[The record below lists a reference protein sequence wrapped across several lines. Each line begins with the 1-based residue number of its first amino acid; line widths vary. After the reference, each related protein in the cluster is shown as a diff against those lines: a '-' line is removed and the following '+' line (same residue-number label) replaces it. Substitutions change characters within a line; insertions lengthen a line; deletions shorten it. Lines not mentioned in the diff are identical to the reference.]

1 MPFNEIL
8 NLGIS
13 GVSPLT
19 DNAPVK
25 TDGTSIDFSHV
36 LEAVLNAN
44 PGLKQMLND
53 LDDGARG
60 LLSKLTEAMRPT
72 EKTWEV
78 EAQSQTT
85 VNPIVAVLNDTK
97 NENLYFNGE
106 TDLTRFTG
114 VCDALGINIPNI
126 LYHLMTDKNVH
137 SFEARL
143 IGGEKG
149 WGNISSTVEK
159 TGDVKVGD
167 EIEGIEKAS
176 VELMRVILGLIS
188 RLKNQIINTQVNPDA
203 HISNLSEKDLLPDLN
218 QKTPEPPEVLIQ
230 KETFPHISVHTNK
243 TITVIDNNY
252 RDKDAPTDTRQPE
265 IDPILTVPTF
275 IPDGTYKVEVKPKN
289 NNIIADAPSP
299 LPDLNQ
305 KTPEPPEVLI
315 QKETFPHISVH
326 TNKTITVIDNNY
338 RDKDAPTDTRQPE
351 IDPILTV
358 PTFIPDGTYKVEV
371 TIINNNLK
379 ETGQEENN
387 HIWRGPE
394 VVAENRT
401 VGAQIR
407 DIFYVTNTKEVT
419 KEVAPHHPAFDIIEK
434 GQVDQGIIKDIIS
447 INESPSKTKTV
458 SHTYHSD
465 RDISQT
471 ELDERIKEVRISIGT
486 DAMGSSFN
494 GRDENMPHI
503 MEEKEMAKIVHEKT
517 GTKDKPSDTAGDRIA
532 FNDALDK
539 NVLHIKDDI
548 QGQIRPVA
556 AQKIEEIVER
566 YSEVKKSGDMLI
578 RFKIDNGEILE
589 LNLKNNGENILIHI
603 KSTNSELISMF
614 TNQRDMIIK
623 SLEEKNIFA
632 SIFINPDGAN
642 NQEKQEEKQ
651 RNSRYR
657 PGKIPTDGFS
667 EILEAQV

>member
-19 DNAPVK
+19 DNASVK

-203 HISNLSEKDLLPDLN
+203 NTSNLSEKDLLPDLN

-230 KETFPHISVHTNK
+230 KE
-243 TITVIDNNY
+243 
-252 RDKDAPTDTRQPE
+252 A
-265 IDPILTVPTF
+265 
-275 IPDGTYKVEVKPKN
+275 
-289 NNIIADAPSP
+289 
-299 LPDLNQ
+299 
-305 KTPEPPEVLI
+305 
-315 QKETFPHISVH
+315 FPHISVH

-401 VGAQIR
+401 VGVQIR

>member
-275 IPDGTYKVEVKPKN
+275 IPDGTYKVEV
-289 NNIIADAPSP
+289 
-299 LPDLNQ
+299 
-305 KTPEPPEVLI
+305 
-315 QKETFPHISVH
+315 
-326 TNKTITVIDNNY
+326 
-338 RDKDAPTDTRQPE
+338 
-351 IDPILTV
+351 
-358 PTFIPDGTYKVEV
+358 

-458 SHTYHSD
+458 VSHTYHSD
-465 RDISQT
+465 RDIFQT

-548 QGQIRPVA
+548 QGQIRPVV

>member
-1 MPFNEIL
+1 MNIMPFNEIL

-13 GVSPLT
+13 GVPTLT

-243 TITVIDNNY
+243 TTTVV
-252 RDKDAPTDTRQPE
+252 DKDHSNEDAPTDTRQPE

-275 IPDGTYKVEVKPKN
+275 IPDGTYKVEV
-289 NNIIADAPSP
+289 
-299 LPDLNQ
+299 
-305 KTPEPPEVLI
+305 
-315 QKETFPHISVH
+315 
-326 TNKTITVIDNNY
+326 
-338 RDKDAPTDTRQPE
+338 
-351 IDPILTV
+351 
-358 PTFIPDGTYKVEV
+358 
-371 TIINNNLK
+371 
-379 ETGQEENN
+379 
-387 HIWRGPE
+387 
-394 VVAENRT
+394 
-401 VGAQIR
+401 
-407 DIFYVTNTKEVT
+407 
-419 KEVAPHHPAFDIIEK
+419 
-434 GQVDQGIIKDIIS
+434 
-447 INESPSKTKTV
+447 
-458 SHTYHSD
+458 
-465 RDISQT
+465 
-471 ELDERIKEVRISIGT
+471 
-486 DAMGSSFN
+486 
-494 GRDENMPHI
+494 
-503 MEEKEMAKIVHEKT
+503 
-517 GTKDKPSDTAGDRIA
+517 
-532 FNDALDK
+532 
-539 NVLHIKDDI
+539 
-548 QGQIRPVA
+548 
-556 AQKIEEIVER
+556 
-566 YSEVKKSGDMLI
+566 
-578 RFKIDNGEILE
+578 
-589 LNLKNNGENILIHI
+589 
-603 KSTNSELISMF
+603 
-614 TNQRDMIIK
+614 
-623 SLEEKNIFA
+623 
-632 SIFINPDGAN
+632 
-642 NQEKQEEKQ
+642 
-651 RNSRYR
+651 
-657 PGKIPTDGFS
+657 
-667 EILEAQV
+667 

>member
-19 DNAPVK
+19 DNASVK

-176 VELMRVILGLIS
+176 VELMRVILGVIS

-230 KETFPHISVHTNK
+230 KEAFPHISVHTNK
-243 TITVIDNNY
+243 TTTVV
-252 RDKDAPTDTRQPE
+252 DKDHSNE
-265 IDPILTVPTF
+265 
-275 IPDGTYKVEVKPKN
+275 
-289 NNIIADAPSP
+289 
-299 LPDLNQ
+299 
-305 KTPEPPEVLI
+305 
-315 QKETFPHISVH
+315 
-326 TNKTITVIDNNY
+326 
-338 RDKDAPTDTRQPE
+338 DAPTDTRQPE

-517 GTKDKPSDTAGDRIA
+517 GTRDKPSDTAGDRIA

>member
-1 MPFNEIL
+1 MNIMPFNEIL

-19 DNAPVK
+19 DNTPVK

-126 LYHLMTDKNVH
+126 LYHLITDKNVH
-137 SFEARL
+137 SPETRL

-159 TGDVKVGD
+159 TGDIKVGD

-176 VELMRVILGLIS
+176 VELMRVILSLIS

-203 HISNLSEKDLLPDLN
+203 HTSNLSEKDLLPDLN

-243 TITVIDNNY
+243 TTTVV
-252 RDKDAPTDTRQPE
+252 DKDHSNE
-265 IDPILTVPTF
+265 
-275 IPDGTYKVEVKPKN
+275 
-289 NNIIADAPSP
+289 
-299 LPDLNQ
+299 
-305 KTPEPPEVLI
+305 
-315 QKETFPHISVH
+315 
-326 TNKTITVIDNNY
+326 
-338 RDKDAPTDTRQPE
+338 DAPTDTRQPE

>member
-1 MPFNEIL
+1 
-8 NLGIS
+8 
-13 GVSPLT
+13 
-19 DNAPVK
+19 
-25 TDGTSIDFSHV
+25 
-36 LEAVLNAN
+36 
-44 PGLKQMLND
+44 
-53 LDDGARG
+53 
-60 LLSKLTEAMRPT
+60 
-72 EKTWEV
+72 
-78 EAQSQTT
+78 
-85 VNPIVAVLNDTK
+85 
-97 NENLYFNGE
+97 
-106 TDLTRFTG
+106 
-114 VCDALGINIPNI
+114 
-126 LYHLMTDKNVH
+126 
-137 SFEARL
+137 
-143 IGGEKG
+143 
-149 WGNISSTVEK
+149 
-159 TGDVKVGD
+159 
-167 EIEGIEKAS
+167 
-176 VELMRVILGLIS
+176 
-188 RLKNQIINTQVNPDA
+188 
-203 HISNLSEKDLLPDLN
+203 
-218 QKTPEPPEVLIQ
+218 
-230 KETFPHISVHTNK
+230 
-243 TITVIDNNY
+243 
-252 RDKDAPTDTRQPE
+252 
-265 IDPILTVPTF
+265 
-275 IPDGTYKVEVKPKN
+275 
-289 NNIIADAPSP
+289 
-299 LPDLNQ
+299 
-305 KTPEPPEVLI
+305 
-315 QKETFPHISVH
+315 
-326 TNKTITVIDNNY
+326 
-338 RDKDAPTDTRQPE
+338 
-351 IDPILTV
+351 PILTV

-589 LNLKNNGENILIHI
+589 LNLKNNGENILIQI

>member
-13 GVSPLT
+13 GVPTLT

-25 TDGTSIDFSHV
+25 TDDTSIDFFDV
-36 LEAVLNAN
+36 LETLIDET
-44 PGLKQMLND
+44 PELKHLLND
-53 LDDGARG
+53 LDIE
-60 LLSKLTEAMRPT
+60 T
-72 EKTWEV
+72 
-78 EAQSQTT
+78 QSF
-85 VNPIVAVLNDTK
+85 IDK
-97 NENLYFNGE
+97 KI
-106 TDLTRFTG
+106 D
-114 VCDALGINIPNI
+114 DINISAI
-126 LYHLMTDKNVH
+126 LWQLMTNKNVH

-243 TITVIDNNY
+243 TITVV
-252 RDKDAPTDTRQPE
+252 DKDH
-265 IDPILTVPTF
+265 
-275 IPDGTYKVEVKPKN
+275 N
-289 NNIIADAPSP
+289 N
-299 LPDLNQ
+299 
-305 KTPEPPEVLI
+305 E
-315 QKETFPHISVH
+315 
-326 TNKTITVIDNNY
+326 
-338 RDKDAPTDTRQPE
+338 DAPTDTRQPE

-401 VGAQIR
+401 LGVQTR
-407 DIFYVTNTKEVT
+407 DVFYVTNTKEV
-419 KEVAPHHPAFDIIEK
+419 APDHSAFNTIEK

-517 GTKDKPSDTAGDRIA
+517 GTRDKPSDTAGDRIA

-548 QGQIRPVA
+548 QGQIRPVV

-589 LNLKNNGENILIHI
+589 LNLKNNGENILIQI

>member
-19 DNAPVK
+19 DNASVK

-137 SFEARL
+137 SPETRL

-203 HISNLSEKDLLPDLN
+203 NTSNLSEKDLLPDLN

-243 TITVIDNNY
+243 TITVV
-252 RDKDAPTDTRQPE
+252 DKDH
-265 IDPILTVPTF
+265 
-275 IPDGTYKVEVKPKN
+275 N
-289 NNIIADAPSP
+289 N
-299 LPDLNQ
+299 
-305 KTPEPPEVLI
+305 E
-315 QKETFPHISVH
+315 
-326 TNKTITVIDNNY
+326 
-338 RDKDAPTDTRQPE
+338 DAPTDTRQPE

-401 VGAQIR
+401 VGTQIR

-578 RFKIDNGEILE
+578 RFKIDNGGILE
-589 LNLKNNGENILIHI
+589 LNLKDNGENILIQI

>member
-1 MPFNEIL
+1 PIL
-8 NLGIS
+8 TVPTFI
-13 GVSPLT
+13 P
-19 DNAPVK
+19 
-25 TDGTSIDFSHV
+25 DGTYKV
-36 LEAVLNAN
+36 
-44 PGLKQMLND
+44 
-53 LDDGARG
+53 
-60 LLSKLTEAMRPT
+60 
-72 EKTWEV
+72 EV
-78 EAQSQTT
+78 K
-85 VNPIVAVLNDTK
+85 PK
-97 NENLYFNGE
+97 NK
-106 TDLTRFTG
+106 
-114 VCDALGINIPNI
+114 NII
-126 LYHLMTDKNVH
+126 AY
-137 SFEARL
+137 
-143 IGGEKG
+143 
-149 WGNISSTVEK
+149 
-159 TGDVKVGD
+159 
-167 EIEGIEKAS
+167 AS
-176 VELMRVILGLIS
+176 L
-188 RLKNQIINTQVNPDA
+188 PF
-203 HISNLSEKDLLPDLN
+203 PDLN

-243 TITVIDNNY
+243 TITVV
-252 RDKDAPTDTRQPE
+252 DKDH
-265 IDPILTVPTF
+265 
-275 IPDGTYKVEVKPKN
+275 N
-289 NNIIADAPSP
+289 N
-299 LPDLNQ
+299 
-305 KTPEPPEVLI
+305 E
-315 QKETFPHISVH
+315 
-326 TNKTITVIDNNY
+326 
-338 RDKDAPTDTRQPE
+338 DAPTDTRQPE

-401 VGAQIR
+401 LGVQTR
-407 DIFYVTNTKEVT
+407 DVFYVTNTKEV
-419 KEVAPHHPAFDIIEK
+419 APDHSAFNTIEK

-447 INESPSKTKTV
+447 INESPSKTNTV

-465 RDISQT
+465 RGIFQT
-471 ELDERIKEVRISIGT
+471 ELDERIKEVRISIGA

-517 GTKDKPSDTAGDRIA
+517 GTRDKPSDTAGDRIA

-548 QGQIRPVA
+548 QGQIRPVV

-578 RFKIDNGEILE
+578 RFKIDNGGILE
-589 LNLKNNGENILIHI
+589 LNLKDNGENILIQI

>member
-1 MPFNEIL
+1 MNIMPFNEIL

-176 VELMRVILGLIS
+176 VELMRVILGVIS

-243 TITVIDNNY
+243 TITVV
-252 RDKDAPTDTRQPE
+252 DKDH
-265 IDPILTVPTF
+265 
-275 IPDGTYKVEVKPKN
+275 N
-289 NNIIADAPSP
+289 N
-299 LPDLNQ
+299 
-305 KTPEPPEVLI
+305 E
-315 QKETFPHISVH
+315 
-326 TNKTITVIDNNY
+326 
-338 RDKDAPTDTRQPE
+338 DAPTDTRQPE

-401 VGAQIR
+401 VGTQIR

-589 LNLKNNGENILIHI
+589 LNLKNNGENILIQI

>member
-19 DNAPVK
+19 DNASVK

-176 VELMRVILGLIS
+176 VELMRVILGVIS
-188 RLKNQIINTQVNPDA
+188 RLKNQIINAQVNPDA

-243 TITVIDNNY
+243 TITVV
-252 RDKDAPTDTRQPE
+252 DKDH
-265 IDPILTVPTF
+265 
-275 IPDGTYKVEVKPKN
+275 N
-289 NNIIADAPSP
+289 N
-299 LPDLNQ
+299 
-305 KTPEPPEVLI
+305 E
-315 QKETFPHISVH
+315 
-326 TNKTITVIDNNY
+326 
-338 RDKDAPTDTRQPE
+338 DAPTDTRQPE

-517 GTKDKPSDTAGDRIA
+517 GTRDKPSDTAGDSIA